1 MAATATAPTLVELD
15 PKSLA
20 EHPANIRFELGDLTE
35 LTASIKA
42 VGVLEPVIVVP
53 ITDENK
59 SSNDKKGKAY
69 RILAGHRRVAAAVK
83 AKSAT
88 VPCIVRD
95 DLAGDV
101 DALTT
106 MIIENVMRAD
116 LSPVE
121 EAAAYAQLAAFDLN
135 PTQIAE
141 RTGRKTKAV
150 RDGLKLN
157 GLPEQVKQPVADGS
171 ITLAEAAA
179 IAEFAED
186 EKAHARLLKAAAD
199 GWGLSYKIADE
210 RNRRKKAA
218 AKAKHRET
226 LTKAGVK
233 IVGQPKSFPYGSREA
248 RVTALACADGTT
260 AYTVETHR
268 DCPGHATFL
277 DNSTGEPVFICR
289 DPDEHGHVRLLRT
302 NHISPAEAE
311 RRAAEDAAYA
321 EHVEALTVA
330 AQVRREFI
338 RDRVINQAKPAPQ
351 LIRAALA
358 MLFAYIEDVRRG
370 HVPLVA
376 ELLGL
381 DGDTISVGKAYA
393 ARLDKTT
400 EARLWQ
406 HTVAHAAALAEASI
420 DACASRHRIGYRPL
434 IVATW
439 FDLLETCGYQP
450 SEVEQAVRAEAE
462 ADRRLDNEDDDLA
475 EEATAAAD
483 DGDDEDDTVNA
494 EGDDEPDVDQQ
505 ENSAEGS
512 GANRDSEIAD

>member
-20 EHPANIRFELGDLTE
+20 EHPANVRFDLGDLTE

-53 ITDENK
+53 FTDEDKNG
-59 SSNDKKGKAY
+59 SNKKGSAY

-83 AKSAT
+83 AKTAT

-106 MIIENVMRAD
+106 MIVENVMRAD
-116 LSPVE
+116 LTPVE
-121 EAAAYAQLAAFDLN
+121 EAAAYAQLAAFDLSA
-135 PTQIAE
+135 TKIAE

-150 RDGLKLN
+150 RDALKLDA
-157 GLPEQVKQPVADGS
+157 LPEQVKKPVADGNL
-171 ITLAEAAA
+171 TLSEAAA
-179 IAEFAED
+179 IAEFADD
-186 EKAHARLLKAAAD
+186 EKAHARLLKAAES
-199 GWGLSYKIADE
+199 GWGLGYAIAEE

-218 AKAKHRET
+218 TKAKHRQK

-233 IVGQPKSFPYGSREA
+233 IVGEPRTFPYGSREA
-248 RVTALACADGTT
+248 RVTDLACADGTT
-260 AYTVETHR
+260 AYTVEAHR
-268 DCPGHATFL
+268 DCPGHAAFL

-289 DPDEHGHVRLLRT
+289 DPDEHGHVRLRRT

-321 EHVEALTVA
+321 EQVEALTVA

-358 MLFAYIEDVRRG
+358 MLFAYIEEARRG

-393 ARLDKTT
+393 GRLDKTT

-406 HTVAHAAALAEASI
+406 HTVAHAAALAEANI

-434 IVATW
+434 LVATW

-462 ADRRLDNEDDDLA
+462 ADRQLDNEDDDPA

-483 DGDDEDDTVNA
+483 DGEDDDDTVNA
-494 EGDDEPDVDQQ
+494 EGDDEPDGDQQ
-505 ENSAEGS
+505 EGS
-512 GANRDSEIAD
+512 GDKRDSEIAD